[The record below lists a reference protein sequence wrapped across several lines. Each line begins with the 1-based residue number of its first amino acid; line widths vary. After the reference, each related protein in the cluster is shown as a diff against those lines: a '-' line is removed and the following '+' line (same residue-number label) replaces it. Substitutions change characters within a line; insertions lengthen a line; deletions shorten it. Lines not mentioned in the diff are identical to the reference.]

1 MRVCVLD
8 PLGFESTLKMA
19 GGSSQHLLGHVYRI
33 RSVKTESQKNM
44 FPNPQLHGACL
55 G

>member
-19 GGSSQHLLGHVYRI
+19 GESSQHLLGHVCRI
-33 RSVKTESQKNM
+33 RSVKTDSQKNV
-44 FPNPQLHGACL
+44 FPNPQLHAVCL